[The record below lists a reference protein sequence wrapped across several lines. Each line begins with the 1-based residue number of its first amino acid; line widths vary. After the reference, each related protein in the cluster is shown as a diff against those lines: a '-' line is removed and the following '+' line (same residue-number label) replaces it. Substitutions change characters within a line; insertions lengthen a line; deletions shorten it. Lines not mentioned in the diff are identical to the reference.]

1 MIPIRDTIP
10 SKNYPI
16 VNTTL
21 IGINIA
27 VFFIQMSQGVGLERF
42 IYTYGLVP
50 ARFSVPDISSYFTFN
65 QQLFSLI
72 SFMFLHGGFM
82 HLLGNLWTLYIFGD
96 NVEDRLGSFYYL
108 IFYLLCGLISGLFH
122 LLLNFHSPVPTIGA
136 SGAIAGV
143 MGAYFILYP
152 NSKILT
158 LIPIVFIPWFVE
170 IPAVFFLG
178 FWFVMQV
185 FNAAFSSAM
194 VSGIAWWAHIGGFIF
209 GIVCLK
215 LFNVLPSNSISGS
228 LRSASLKKKTTS
240 RFQVL
245 KGSNLKQTRDL
256 YDEIHITPYEAAAG
270 AKKTINF
277 PWGVHKRFYNVTIP
291 PGARDKM
298 ILRLK
303 GIGKVMEDGQ
313 PGDLL
318 LKVRI
323 QQPW

>member
-16 VNTTL
+16 VNTAL

-27 VFFIQMSQGVGLERF
+27 VFLFQMSQGVGLERF

-50 ARFSVPDISSYFTFN
+50 ARFSVPDISSYFTFT

-82 HLLGNLWTLYIFGD
+82 HLVGNLWTLYIFGD
-96 NVEDRLGSFYYL
+96 NVEDHLGSFYYL
-108 IFYLLCGLISGLFH
+108 VFYLLCGLMSGLFH
-122 LLLNFHSPVPTIGA
+122 LLLNYHSTIPTIGA

-152 NSKILT
+152 HSKILT

-178 FWFVMQV
+178 FWFVLQLM
-185 FNAAFSSAM
+185 NAFLTSGIG
-194 VSGIAWWAHIGGFIF
+194 SGIAWWAHIGGFVF

-215 LFNVLPSNSISGS
+215 LFDVLPSTSVTGS
-228 LRSASLKKKTTS
+228 LKSASIKKRTTP

-245 KGSNLKQTRDL
+245 KGSDPKQKNDL
-256 YDEIHITPYEAAAG
+256 YDEIYITPYEAAAG
-270 AKKTINF
+270 AKKTINIA
-277 PWGVHKRFYNVTIP
+277 WGFQKRFYNVMIP
-291 PGARDKM
+291 PGAKDKM

-313 PGDLL
+313 SGDLL

>member
-10 SKNYPI
+10 SKNYPV

-21 IGINIA
+21 IGVNIV
-27 VFFIQMSQGVGLERF
+27 VFLIQMSQGIGLERF

-50 ARFSVPDISSYFTFN
+50 ARFSIPYISSHFTLT

-82 HLLGNLWTLYIFGD
+82 HILGNLWTLYIFGD

-108 IFYLLCGLISGLFH
+108 VFYLLCGLISGLFH
-122 LLLNFHSPVPTIGA
+122 LILNYHSTVPTIGA

-158 LIPIVFIPWFVE
+158 LIPIVIFPWFVE

-178 FWFVMQV
+178 FWFVMQL

-194 VSGIAWWAHIGGFIF
+194 ASGIAWWAHVGGFVF
-209 GIVCLK
+209 GVVSLK
-215 LFNVLPSNSISGS
+215 FFNVLPEASIWGS
-228 LRSASLKKKTTS
+228 FKSASFKKKTS
-240 RFQVL
+240 PRFQVL
-245 KGSNLKQTRDL
+245 KGANLRQDRDL
-256 YDEIHITPYEAAAG
+256 YEEINITPYEAAAG
-270 AKKTINF
+270 AKKTINI
-277 PWGVHKRFYNVTIP
+277 PWGFYNRFYNVTIP
-291 PGARDKM
+291 AGTRDGM

-303 GIGKVMEDGQ
+303 GIGKQMPDGQ
-313 PGDLL
+313 KGDLL
-318 LKVRI
+318 LKVRL

>member
-16 VNTTL
+16 VNTIL

-27 VFFIQMSQGVGLERF
+27 VFFIQMSQGVGLGRF

-50 ARFSVPDISSYFTFN
+50 ARFSIPDISSYFTFT

-72 SFMFLHGGFM
+72 SFMFLHGGVM
-82 HLLGNLWTLYIFGD
+82 HLMGNLWMLYIFGD
-96 NVEDRLGSFYYL
+96 NVEDHLGSFYYL
-108 IFYLLCGLISGLFH
+108 IFYLLCGLMSGLFH
-122 LLLNFHSPVPTIGA
+122 LLLNYHSTIPTIGA

-194 VSGIAWWAHIGGFIF
+194 ASGIAWWAHIGGFVF

-215 LFNVLPSNSISGS
+215 LFNVLPSTSISGS
-228 LRSASLKKKTTS
+228 LKSASFKKRTTP
-240 RFQVL
+240 RFQFM
-245 KGSNLKQTRDL
+245 KGSILNQDNDL
-256 YDEIHITPYEAAAG
+256 YDEIHITPYEATAG
-270 AKKTINF
+270 AKKTINIA
-277 PWGVHKRFYNVTIP
+277 WGFHKRFYHVTIP
-291 PGARDKM
+291 PGTRDKM
-298 ILRLK
+298 VLRLK

>member
-10 SKNYPI
+10 SKNYP
-16 VNTTL
+16 VMNSTL
-21 IGINIA
+21 IGINIV
-27 VFFIQMSQGVGLERF
+27 VFLIQMSQGIGLERF

-50 ARFSVPDISSYFTFN
+50 ARFSAPHISSHFTLD

-72 SFMFLHGGFM
+72 SYMFLHGGFM
-82 HLLGNLWTLYIFGD
+82 HILGNLWTLYIFGD

-108 IFYLLCGLISGLFH
+108 VFYLLCGLMSGLFH
-122 LLLNFHSPVPTIGA
+122 LLLNYHSAVPTIGA
-136 SGAIAGV
+136 SGSIAGV

-158 LIPIVFIPWFVE
+158 LIPIIFIPWFVE

-185 FNAAFSSAM
+185 FNAASSTAM
-194 VSGIAWWAHIGGFIF
+194 SSGIAWWAHIGGFIF
-209 GIVCLK
+209 GIVSLK
-215 LFNVLPSNSISGS
+215 LFNVLPETSIAGG
-228 LRSASLKKKTTS
+228 LKSASIKRKKTS
-240 RFQVL
+240 RFQVI
-245 KGSNLKQTRDL
+245 KSSNANQNRNLSE
-256 YDEIHITPYEAAAG
+256 EIHITPYEAAAG
-270 AKKTINF
+270 AKKTINI
-277 PWGVHKRFYNVTIP
+277 PWGFHNRFFNVTVP
-291 PGARDKM
+291 PGASDGM

-303 GIGKVMEDGQ
+303 GIGKQMDGR
-313 PGDLL
+313 PGDIL